1 AQAQSAKM
9 WKSAKSRMMATMAL
23 SRATNVFSKRNS
35 DHSDESSLW
44 TRDEMQADQACR
56 TDSARDTSGTGS
68 VSLKSA
74 IKKDVGKKKL
84 RFHIEGGEAEESFLE
99 LLPPVSAD
107 PPAADLNK
115 PKTPWLLHAMD
126 IEPCGDH
133 ARAQDRAA

>member
-1 AQAQSAKM
+1 
-9 WKSAKSRMMATMAL
+9 
-23 SRATNVFSKRNS
+23 
-35 DHSDESSLW
+35 
-44 TRDEMQADQACR
+44 MQADQACR

-133 ARAQDRAA
+133 AVSRGTQTETVAKASPRPCCRFGACGYGVEEEEETEVWLTA